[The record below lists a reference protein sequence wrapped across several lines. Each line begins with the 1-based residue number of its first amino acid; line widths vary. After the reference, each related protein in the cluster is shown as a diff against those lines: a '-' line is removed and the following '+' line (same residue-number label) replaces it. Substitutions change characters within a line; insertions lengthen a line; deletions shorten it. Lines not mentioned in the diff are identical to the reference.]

1 MLALSLVA
9 ALSLQSA
16 PQAATDDPLPAVAL
30 CVAALEYPGAH
41 PATEAAR
48 AAWRLALDATPGSD
62 PASREAAVAEQ
73 RQMLDDT
80 GARAGS
86 DGIEVARAV
95 GILAPNC
102 LSAEAGSRVAARFA
116 NPETGA

>member
-1 MLALSLVA
+1 MLALSLVS
-9 ALSLQSA
+9 ALALQSA
-16 PQAATDDPLPAVAL
+16 PQAATGDPLPAVAL

-41 PATEAAR
+41 PGTEAAR

-62 PASREAAVAEQ
+62 PTSREAAVTEQ
-73 RQMLDDT
+73 RQMFEDT
-80 GARAGS
+80 GERAGS

-102 LSAEAGSRVAARFA
+102 LSAESGNRLAARFA
-116 NPETGA
+116 NPEGGA